1 MAKRKKK
8 EKKEKTKPDKKDKSE
23 SIDVD
28 GISTGGEFLCASAV
42 IFGGVYITFVLSW
55 LVGDKLPLD
64 FGGGWIVAPLSLVSL
79 LCSIIE
85 LLAGPRGKEWLFVI
99 PTLGP
104 LLPLATTG
112 LMVYSMFFGG

>member
-8 EKKEKTKPDKKDKSE
+8 EKPAKKKKDDKSE
-23 SIDVD
+23 DIEID

-42 IFGGVYITFVLSW
+42 IFGGVYLTFILSW
-55 LVGDKLPLD
+55 LLTGTLPLN
-64 FGGGWIVAPLSLVSL
+64 FGGVWIVAPLSLLSL
-79 LCSIIE
+79 LCSIIG
-85 LLAGPRGKEWLFVI
+85 LLAGPRGREWLFVI

-112 LMVYSMFFGG
+112 LMAYYAF